1 MLDGKLSIRDVTQKN
16 SNTYYPFNVLTFWTY
31 LAGAVHARQQW
42 SSAYAWLKRH
52 SEHHQLAR
60 KICDLIDEIDAP
72 DSTVQTNAGVLRR
85 LRYSKGTGLVN
96 YLAEAEAE
104 AKEQNNGN
112 ARNAKIVAD
121 GAGALVVKKRQQA
134 FKMLPMSDM
143 LATAKISMF
152 SPLRNDAFGI
162 VAIDQQ
168 LMIAQV
174 ITMYVKIGSGK
185 VIRHGWTDK
194 ATSVGSLSYIVVQLW
209 EQSRQRTQF
218 KNLHAPT
225 TKLGVP
231 RFAHL
236 SANNFLYTLPA
247 GFTSRTDR
255 GALQVNATFI
265 TDVFDKL
272 QVSRTPI
279 MHSLEDLRKIL
290 ASKDAGELEIT
301 L

>member
-1 MLDGKLSIRDVTQKN
+1 
-16 SNTYYPFNVLTFWTY
+16 
-31 LAGAVHARQQW
+31 
-42 SSAYAWLKRH
+42 
-52 SEHHQLAR
+52 
-60 KICDLIDEIDAP
+60 
-72 DSTVQTNAGVLRR
+72 
-85 LRYSKGTGLVN
+85 
-96 YLAEAEAE
+96 
-104 AKEQNNGN
+104 
-112 ARNAKIVAD
+112 
-121 GAGALVVKKRQQA
+121 
-134 FKMLPMSDM
+134 MLPMSDM